1 MASDDDILGFT
12 LTRLA
17 PAKINLALHVVGQ
30 RPDGY
35 HLLESLVTFADAGDR
50 LGFSLSDD
58 DRFTVS
64 GPFCGDLPLTG
75 EGASGNLVLR
85 ARDLLRAHLVE
96 RGIAA
101 RPVHLH
107 LEKNLPVASG
117 IGGGSAD
124 AAAALLGLLELW
136 GASSDRG
143 RLQNIA
149 LNLGADVPMCLEGRP
164 LVASGIGEKLQP
176 TPLPRFHMLLVN
188 PLVAV
193 STPVIFQMLTSK
205 TNPPLAMA
213 HRPVA
218 ASDWIE
224 ALKGMRNDLEPPA
237 RLLEPAITAVAD
249 ALLNTGAVFVR
260 MSGSGAT
267 CFGLFATAA
276 ERDVAA
282 AVLSTQKP
290 NWYVLACN
298 SVSGGE
304 DDHGGH

>member
-1 MASDDDILGFT
+1 MANEGGIPGFA

-50 LGFSLSDD
+50 IGFSHSTE

-64 GPFCGDLPLTG
+64 GSFSTDLPLTG

-101 RPVHLH
+101 GSVHLH

-124 AAAALLGLLELW
+124 AAATLLGLLELW
-136 GASSDRG
+136 GASADPSSLRDM
-143 RLQNIA
+143 A

-164 LVASGIGEKLQP
+164 LIASGIGEELEP
-176 TPLPRFHMLLVN
+176 IPLPRFHMLLVN
-188 PLVAV
+188 PRGAV
-193 STPVIFQMLTSK
+193 STPVIFRMLTNK
-205 TNPPLAMA
+205 TNPSLAMA
-213 HRPVA
+213 HRAVA
-218 ASDWIE
+218 ASDWIK

-237 RLLEPAITAVAD
+237 RLLEPAIGAVAD
-249 ALLNTGAVFVR
+249 ALLKTGAVFVR

-267 CFGLFATAA
+267 CFGLFTTAA

-298 SVSGGE
+298 SVSGDG
-304 DDHGGH
+304 DDHGWH

>member
-1 MASDDDILGFT
+1 MARESDIPGFA

-50 LGFSLSDD
+50 LGFSRSTE

-64 GPFCGDLPLTG
+64 GPFSTDLPLTG
-75 EGASGNLVLR
+75 EGASGNLVVR

-101 RPVHLH
+101 GPVHLH

-136 GASSDRG
+136 GASADRG
-143 RLQNIA
+143 SLQDMA

-164 LVASGIGEKLQP
+164 LIASGIGEELQP
-176 TPLPRFHMLLVN
+176 VSLPSLSYAARQSARCGIDAGNFPDADEQDQSTACNRPTERLPR
-188 PLVAV
+188 ATG
-193 STPVIFQMLTSK
+193 S
-205 TNPPLAMA
+205 
-213 HRPVA
+213 
-218 ASDWIE
+218 
-224 ALKGMRNDLEPPA
+224 
-237 RLLEPAITAVAD
+237 RL
-249 ALLNTGAVFVR
+249 
-260 MSGSGAT
+260 
-267 CFGLFATAA
+267 
-276 ERDVAA
+276 
-282 AVLSTQKP
+282 
-290 NWYVLACN
+290 
-298 SVSGGE
+298 
-304 DDHGGH
+304 

>member
-1 MASDDDILGFT
+1 MARESDIPGYA

-50 LGFSLSDD
+50 LGFSRSTE

-64 GPFCGDLPLTG
+64 GPFSTDLPLTG
-75 EGASGNLVLR
+75 EGTSGNLVVR

-101 RPVHLH
+101 APVHLH

-124 AAAALLGLLELW
+124 AAAAFLGLLEVW
-136 GASSDRG
+136 GASADRG
-143 RLQNIA
+143 SLHGMA
-149 LNLGADVPMCLEGRP
+149 LDLGADVPMCLEGRP
-164 LVASGIGEKLQP
+164 LIASGIGEELQP
-176 TPLPRFHMLLVN
+176 VPLPRFPMLLVN

-193 STPVIFQMLTSK
+193 STPVIFRMLTNK

-213 HRPVA
+213 DKAIA
-218 ASDWIE
+218 AGDWIE
-224 ALKGMRNDLEPPA
+224 ALKGLRNDLEPPA
-237 RLLEPAITAVAD
+237 RLLEPAITAVSD
-249 ALLNTGAVFVR
+249 ALLKTGAVLVR

-282 AVLSTQKP
+282 GVLSTQEP
-290 NWYVLACN
+290 NWYVLACT
-298 SVSGGE
+298 SVSGE
-304 DDHGGH
+304 DNTHDRH

>member
-1 MASDDDILGFT
+1 MTTEDGIPGFA

-17 PAKINLALHVVGQ
+17 PAKINLALHVVGL

-50 LGFSLSDD
+50 IGFSHSAE

-64 GPFCGDLPLTG
+64 GRFSTDLPLTG

-101 RPVHLH
+101 GPVHLH

-124 AAAALLGLLELW
+124 AAATLLGLRELW
-136 GASSDRG
+136 EASADRDSL
-143 RLQNIA
+143 RDMA
-149 LNLGADVPMCLEGRP
+149 LKLGADVPMCLEGRP
-164 LVASGIGEKLQP
+164 LVASGIGEELAP
-176 TPLPRFHMLLVN
+176 IPLPRFPMLLVN

-193 STPVIFQMLTSK
+193 STPVIFRMLTSK
-205 TNPPLAMA
+205 ANSALDIPLGA
-213 HRPVA
+213 VV
-218 ASDWIE
+218 ASDWIA
-224 ALKGMRNDLEPPA
+224 ALKNMRNDLEPPA
-237 RLLEPAITAVAD
+237 RLLEPAIAAVSD
-249 ALLNTGAVFVR
+249 ALLGAGAAFVR

-267 CFGLFATAA
+267 CFGLFGAAA
-276 ERDVAA
+276 ERDAAA
-282 AVLSTQKP
+282 AVLSTQNP
-290 NWYVLACN
+290 NWYALACN
-298 SVSGGE
+298 SVSGE
-304 DDHGGH
+304 DHGRH

>member
-1 MASDDDILGFT
+1 MTTEDGIPGFA

-50 LGFSLSDD
+50 IGFSHSAE

-64 GPFCGDLPLTG
+64 GRFSTDLPLTDD
-75 EGASGNLVLR
+75 GASGNLVLR

-96 RGIAA
+96 RGMAA
-101 RPVHLH
+101 GPVHLH

-136 GASSDRG
+136 GARFDRG
-143 RLQNIA
+143 HLQDIA
-149 LNLGADVPMCLEGRP
+149 LKLGADVPMCLEGRP
-164 LVASGIGEKLQP
+164 LIARGIGEELEGL
-176 TPLPRFHMLLVN
+176 PLPSFPILLIN
-188 PLVAV
+188 PLIAV
-193 STPVIFQMLTSK
+193 STPVIFRTLTNK
-205 TNPPLAMA
+205 TNPALVIPRGAL
-213 HRPVA
+213 VG
-218 ASDWIE
+218 SDWIE
-224 ALKGMRNDLEPPA
+224 ALKDMRNDLEPPA
-237 RLLEPAITAVAD
+237 RILEPAI
-249 ALLNTGAVFVR
+249 GAVSDTLIEAGAAFVR

-267 CFGLFATAA
+267 FFGLFETAD
-276 ERDVAA
+276 ERDAAA
-282 AVLSTQKP
+282 AVLSTDHP

-298 SVSGGE
+298 SVNGE
-304 DDHGGH
+304 EDHHGRH

>member
-1 MASDDDILGFT
+1 MARESDIPGFA

-35 HLLESLVTFADAGDR
+35 HLLESLVIFADAGDR
-50 LGFSLSDD
+50 LGFSRSTE

-64 GPFCGDLPLTG
+64 GPFSTDLPLTG
-75 EGASGNLVLR
+75 EGASGNLVVR

-96 RGIAA
+96 RGLAA
-101 RPVHLH
+101 GPVHLH

-136 GASSDRG
+136 GASADRG
-143 RLQNIA
+143 SLQDMA

-164 LVASGIGEKLQP
+164 LIASGIGEELQP
-176 TPLPRFHMLLVN
+176 VSLPRFHMLLVN

-193 STPVIFQMLTSK
+193 STPVIFRMLTNK

-213 HRPVA
+213 DRAIA

-224 ALKGMRNDLEPPA
+224 ALKGLRNDLEPPA
-237 RLLEPAITAVAD
+237 RLLEPAITAVSD
-249 ALLNTGAVFVR
+249 ALLKTGAVFVR

-267 CFGLFATAA
+267 CFGLFTTAA

-282 AVLSTQKP
+282 GVLLTQKP
-290 NWYVLACN
+290 NWYVLACT
-298 SVSGGE
+298 SVSGEE
-304 DDHGGH
+304 DTHDRH